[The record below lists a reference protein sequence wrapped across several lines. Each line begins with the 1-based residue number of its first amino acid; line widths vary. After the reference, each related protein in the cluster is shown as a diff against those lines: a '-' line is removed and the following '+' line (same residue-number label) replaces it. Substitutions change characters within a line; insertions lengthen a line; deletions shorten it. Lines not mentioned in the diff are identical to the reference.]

1 MQTENQLDPKKVD
14 LPEAEDIQEI
24 DDDLSQPKR
33 SLWQQWRGR
42 LILLLVLLSVAGGG
56 YYFYTQLTAPSG
68 NQSAKRRDRLVS
80 LKRTNLP
87 ITVTA
92 NGTIQPEKSINVSP
106 KSSGR
111 LKSLLVKE
119 GENVRTGQILAY
131 MDESN
136 TLGQVTQADGNLA
149 AAEASLELLRAGNR
163 AQDIA
168 QAQANLVNA
177 QATLEQSEIVFRQ
190 NQQLFTEGA
199 IASRDLDAARTT
211 MEANRARVLQ
221 TREAL
226 SLQQAGSRP
235 EEIFRAEAQVIAA
248 EGSLQNVQSQ
258 LEDTIIRAPFDG
270 VVVRKYADP
279 GAFVTPTTSGSAV
292 SSATASSILALAS
305 NNQVV
310 ANVAEADIS
319 QIAIAQQVT
328 LRVDA
333 YPTKKFSGRV
343 VSISPQAIINQNVTS
358 FEVKAE
364 ITSEEKQLL
373 RSGMNASLEFKA
385 GELKDVL
392 VVPTVAIVRQQGG
405 TGVYV
410 KTEQSETPVFT
421 TIETG
426 VTIGNQ
432 TEVKSGLT
440 GNEKIF
446 ISFPEGTRP
455 RSEPRGVPRGVP
467 GLSPAPQRSR
477 G

>member
-1 MQTENQLDPKKVD
+1 MQSEKQLEPKEVD
-14 LPEAEDIQEI
+14 IP
-24 DDDLSQPKR
+24 DDLSNFPDELDPQKKSFMGRWVKR
-33 SLWQQWRGR
+33 
-42 LILLLVLLSVAGGG
+42 IAILLVLVAVGGGG
-56 YYFYTQLTAPSG
+56 YYAYTQLTAPPNNKESR
-68 NQSAKRRDRLVS
+68 KRDRTITI
-80 LKRTNLP
+80 KRTDLP
-87 ITVTA
+87 IVVTA

-119 GENVRTGQILAY
+119 GEIVRTGQILAY

-136 TLGQVTQADGNLA
+136 TLGQITQADGQLA
-149 AAEASLELLRAGNR
+149 SAQASLELLRAGNR

-168 QAQANLVNA
+168 QAQANLTNA

-190 NQQLFTEGA
+190 NQRLFKEGA
-199 IASRDLDAARTT
+199 IASRDLDASRTT
-211 MEANRARVLQ
+211 SEANRAKVTQ
-221 TREAL
+221 ASEAL

-235 EEIFRAEAQVIAA
+235 EEIDRAEAQVVAA
-248 EGSLQNVQSQ
+248 AGSLQSVQSQ

-310 ANVAEADIS
+310 ANVAEAN
-319 QIAIAQQVT
+319 IAQIKIGQEVT
-328 LRVDA
+328 LQVDA
-333 YPTKKFSGRV
+333 YPNQKFRGRV
-343 VSISPQAIINQNVTS
+343 VSISPQAIVTQNVTS

-364 ITSEEKQLL
+364 ITSKDKQIL

-385 GELKDVL
+385 GELKNVL

-405 TGVYV
+405 TGVFV
-410 KTEQSETPVFT
+410 KTDQSETPVFT

-426 VTIGNQ
+426 VTIDDK

-440 GNEKIF
+440 GDEKIF
-446 ISFPEGTRP
+446 VSFPEGSRP
-455 RSEPRGVPRGVP
+455 RTNPSGIP
-467 GLSPAPQRSR
+467 GLSPSPQRNR

>member
-1 MQTENQLDPKKVD
+1 MQSEKQLEPKEVD
-14 LPEAEDIQEI
+14 IP
-24 DDDLSQPKR
+24 DDLSNFPDELDSQKKSFMGRWVKR
-33 SLWQQWRGR
+33 
-42 LILLLVLLSVAGGG
+42 IAILLVLVAVGGGG
-56 YYFYTQLTAPSG
+56 YYAYTQLTAPPNNKESR
-68 NQSAKRRDRLVS
+68 KRDRTITI
-80 LKRTNLP
+80 KRTDLP
-87 ITVTA
+87 IVVTA

-119 GENVRTGQILAY
+119 GEIVRTGQILAY

-136 TLGQVTQADGNLA
+136 TLGQITQADGQLA
-149 AAEASLELLRAGNR
+149 SAQASLELLRAGNR

-168 QAQANLVNA
+168 QAQANLTNA

-190 NQQLFTEGA
+190 NQRLFKEGA
-199 IASRDLDAARTT
+199 IASRDLDASRTT
-211 MEANRARVLQ
+211 SEANRAKVTQ
-221 TREAL
+221 ASEAL

-235 EEIFRAEAQVIAA
+235 EEIDRAEAQVVAA
-248 EGSLQNVQSQ
+248 AGSLQSVQSQ

-310 ANVAEADIS
+310 ANVAEAN
-319 QIAIAQQVT
+319 IAQIKIGQEVT
-328 LRVDA
+328 LQVDA
-333 YPTKKFSGRV
+333 YPNQKFRGRV
-343 VSISPQAIINQNVTS
+343 VSISPQAIVTQNVTS

-364 ITSEEKQLL
+364 ITSKDKQIL

-385 GELKDVL
+385 GELKNVL

-405 TGVYV
+405 TGVFV
-410 KTEQSETPVFT
+410 KTDQSETPVFT

-426 VTIGNQ
+426 VTIDDK

-440 GNEKIF
+440 GDEKIF
-446 ISFPEGTRP
+446 VSFPEGSRP
-455 RSEPRGVPRGVP
+455 RTNPSGIP
-467 GLSPAPQRSR
+467 GLSPSPQRNR